1 MLLPLKENE
10 AFRPLRYRLIR
21 VFGHHSEI
29 AAGLRINSPGRI
41 SRLIKEGDWEIGA
54 APLLQQKI
62 NRCCELLRASPAIVL
77 QPRGSDTLAPHWF

>member
-1 MLLPLKENE
+1 MGCYEGMLT
-10 AFRPLRYRLIR
+10 RR
-21 VFGHHSEI
+21 EI